1 MKLLLLDI
9 ETAPH
14 RVYAWGLYDQDIA
27 INQIE
32 EPGYTLCWAAK
43 WYNKRAIQ
51 FSSIRRDGKK
61 QMLKLIHTL
70 MSEADAIVHY
80 NGNKFDVPTLN
91 QECLAIGLTPPTP
104 THQIDLYQTAK
115 RRFRFASNKLD
126 YVAGELGLGH
136 KTPHKGM
143 ELWRGC
149 MAGNPDDWALM
160 ERYNKQDVRLL
171 ERVYTK
177 MLPWIPNHPNHGNFA
192 NRADTCPNCG
202 GHRLKS
208 YGIRYAQ
215 TRAYQR
221 LLCLDCGAWAR
232 SPVAE
237 KRTRPDGSIIR
248 PLVAL

>member
-1 MKLLLLDI
+1 
-9 ETAPH
+9 
-14 RVYAWGLYDQDIA
+14 
-27 INQIE
+27 
-32 EPGYTLCWAAK
+32 
-43 WYNKRAIQ
+43 
-51 FSSIRRDGKK
+51 IRRDGKK

-232 SPVAE
+232 SP
-237 KRTRPDGSIIR
+237 
-248 PLVAL
+248 